1 MRLAAEL
8 LAGAAACG
16 IAYYVARPNAAPRSP
31 APSTMRRAADVREER
46 LRPDSVAE
54 HAAQA
59 PSAVVP
65 RSEHA
70 PRSEHTDAPPN
81 PEQESA
87 MAMLRNAAI
96 VESSRSMHDRGQD
109 IVECLEGAWPAGP
122 EKLRFAVEV
131 TSTPAEATLGQWRFV
146 EVADGEPVPATFA
159 ACAAR
164 ALGGG
169 QHLVPKPGFRFPDY
183 RGDLSILY
191 TIPAPASG

>member
-16 IAYYVARPNAAPRSP
+16 IAYYFARPNAAPRSP
-31 APSTMRRAADVREER
+31 APSIIRRAAHARDER
-46 LRPDSVAE
+46 QQPDSVAE
-54 HAAQA
+54 HGARA
-59 PSAVVP
+59 PSVAAP

-70 PRSEHTDAPPN
+70 DAAPSPK
-81 PEQESA
+81 QESA
-87 MAMLRNAAI
+87 MTMLRNAAI

-109 IVECLEGAWPAGP
+109 IVECFEGTRPAGA

-131 TSTPAEATLGQWRFV
+131 TSIPAEATLGQWRFV
-146 EVADGEPVPATFA
+146 EVVDGEPVPATFA

>member
-16 IAYYVARPNAAPRSP
+16 IAFYVARPDVAPRSP
-31 APSTMRRAADVREER
+31 APSTMRRAADARDER
-46 LRPDSVAE
+46 QRLDSVAE
-54 HAAQA
+54 HAVQA
-59 PSAVVP
+59 PSAAVP

-70 PRSEHTDAPPN
+70 DARPS

-87 MAMLRNAAI
+87 MTMLRNAAI
-96 VESSRSMHDRGQD
+96 EESSRSMHDRGQD
-109 IVECLEGAWPAGP
+109 IDACFEGAPPAGA
-122 EKLRFAVEV
+122 EKLRFAVGV

-146 EVADGEPVPATFA
+146 EVVDGEPVPATFA

-191 TIPAPASG
+191 MIPAPAGG